1 MKAQLEDTLAIS
13 RGIVRSYFSGDIEPY
28 LSRLCGKSVWMG
40 NGARTL
46 IGDGAIRSRLESVV
60 CNRTLQIYREQYF
73 PLNLTPR
80 CQAVTAEVNVG
91 PPGQA
96 RGDTT
101 VSYTFLYQLI
111 GSETKLVLLH
121 ANYELL
127 RSFASIK
134 DDAALGEP
142 VYQLVR
148 DILLENPPQGRLP
161 IPSGNSTLFLHP
173 DMIFY
178 IRSKNRKTELFCVDK
193 VIQSDLSISEINA
206 LLPETFCSIH
216 RCYTVNTRYVTA
228 IRRHEVSLITGEVLP
243 IPFHAYMRVKLDLE
257 QRINNPP
264 PAVFDCS

>member
-1 MKAQLEDTLAIS
+1 MKTQLEDTVAIS
-13 RGIVRSYFSGDIEPY
+13 QSIVHGYFSGDIKPY
-28 LSRLCGKSVWMG
+28 LSRLCGKSIWMG
-40 NGARTL
+40 SGARTL

-60 CNRTLQIYREQYF
+60 CNRAVQIYQEQYF
-73 PLNLTPR
+73 PLDLTPR
-80 CQAVTAEVNVG
+80 CQAVTAGVNVG

-121 ANYELL
+121 ASYELL
-127 RSFASIK
+127 RSLASDR
-134 DDAALGEP
+134 DDAALDIP
-142 VYQLVR
+142 TYQLVR

-193 VIQSDLSISEINA
+193 VIQSDLSISEING

-216 RCYTVNTRYVTA
+216 RCYTVNTRYITA
-228 IRRHEVSLITGEVLP
+228 IRRHELSLISGETLP
-243 IPFHAYMRVKLDLE
+243 IPFHAYMRVKVDLE
-257 QRINNPP
+257 RRISGQ
-264 PAVFDCS
+264 FGSI

>member
-1 MKAQLEDTLAIS
+1 MKAQLEDTVAIS
-13 RGIVRSYFSGDIEPY
+13 RAIVHGYFSGDIEPY

-40 NGARTL
+40 SGARTL
-46 IGDGAIRSRLESVV
+46 IGDGAIRTRLESVI
-60 CNRTLQIYREQYF
+60 CDRSLQIYQEQYF
-73 PLNLTPR
+73 PLDLTPR

-91 PPGQA
+91 PSGQT

-121 ANYELL
+121 ANYELVH
-127 RSFASIK
+127 SFASLK
-134 DDAALGEP
+134 DDAGLGEP
-142 VYQLVR
+142 AYQLVR
-148 DILLENPPQGRLP
+148 DILLENPPKGRLP

-178 IRSKNRKTELFCVDK
+178 VRSKNRKTELFCVDK

-206 LLPETFCSIH
+206 LLPGTFCSIH

-228 IRRHEVSLITGEVLP
+228 IRRHEVSLITGETLP
-243 IPFHAYMRVKLDLE
+243 IPFHAYMRVKVDLE
-257 QRINNPP
+257 QRIGNHK
-264 PAVFDCS
+264 AAD